1 MRVRVLLYKSKLR
14 DGHYIDN
21 GISFW
26 TKLFNWRT
34 RNYSHVELWMPDKM
48 GWFTGVKVDNNKMFV
63 FGTCFTS
70 TMGQV
75 GGRKG
80 AGGTCIRPVSDILN
94 HPDRWDYQEIECT
107 DGQYKALQ
115 IACDLMVKFNKGYDM
130 SAIVSFFNPFGRYP
144 CKQDM
149 YICSEAVWV
158 ALWKAGIL
166 VDRKLFSPRRMS
178 RKVAQYIFSGCKL
191 GEIKEL

>member
-1 MRVRVLLYKSKLR
+1 MKVRILYYKSKLR

-48 GWFTGVKVDNNKMFV
+48 GNFYL
-63 FGTCFTS
+63 GTCFTS
-70 TMGQV
+70 TMGQI

-80 AGGTCIRPVSDILN
+80 AGGTCIRPACDILK
-94 HPDRWDYQEIECT
+94 HPNRWDYQEIECT
-107 DGQYKALQ
+107 ESQYRALQ

-158 ALWKAGIL
+158 ALWKACIL